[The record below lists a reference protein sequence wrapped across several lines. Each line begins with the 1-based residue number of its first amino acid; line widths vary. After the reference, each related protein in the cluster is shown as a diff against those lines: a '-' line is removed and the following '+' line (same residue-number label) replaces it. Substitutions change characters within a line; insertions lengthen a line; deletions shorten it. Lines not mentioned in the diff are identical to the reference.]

1 MIAIWLLSVLMI
13 ERSKGAH
20 IYRDREEQE
29 ISGLWK
35 QYPEIS
41 LIRGILSL
49 PLNRRIASIASYM
62 WQQ

>member
-1 MIAIWLLSVLMI
+1 MVAVCIDDQR
-13 ERSKGAH
+13 RSTGAH

-49 PLNRRIASIASYM
+49 PLNREIASIASYM
-62 WQQ
+62 WRH